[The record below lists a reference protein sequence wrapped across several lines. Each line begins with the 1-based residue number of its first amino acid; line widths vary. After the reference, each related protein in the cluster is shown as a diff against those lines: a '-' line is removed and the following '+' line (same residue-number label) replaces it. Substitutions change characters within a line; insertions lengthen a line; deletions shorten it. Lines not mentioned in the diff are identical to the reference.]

1 MARANRSESS
11 SASDSSAPTGQRRR
25 EEPSSGRGNA
35 KRTTFSGS
43 DSDSAPHPRR
53 TERDRRQVP
62 PVIFHAAETDSDT
75 PTFPPRVF
83 TPRVTQRL
91 PSRAPIPSTVHDLSS
106 TVHGSDAASAPSLKQ
121 MVEAVT
127 AAAIA
132 VVDRHLER
140 LGLYIAPTVPH
151 PDSAT
156 APHTVSP
163 VERTT
168 PVAPYTAPVTHP
180 AMTPPGTVLPSAA
193 PHTSVA
199 PRTVPPLTRSAPVA
213 TYTDPM
219 THPPYPATPSLDTVF
234 SSAAL
239 RPVPH
244 PVAARTIPPVIPY
257 TGSNFVPHPPYTS
270 MTSPSPV
277 HPFTSSGSIAP
288 PPPPIGTVYPP
299 NYATMAS
306 RSTVHPLARPA
317 SVAPPPPS
325 LGTVNPYIY
334 ATANPAP
341 VPMLP
346 PPPGPAIP
354 TERDAPPPDERLLND
369 DCSSLT
375 SNSSNPLHL
384 RADFV
389 ASLQAA
395 YRTLDMRR
403 VPRVQPLQFPPSAD
417 RTAATQLLIRSMRDA
432 LSGIFDVADPSG
444 TVTLTSPV
452 WVHGW
457 HAPLL
462 KLTKAAIAPNRDDTH
477 DLHRLIDDIFSQLQ
491 ERMTSGASGP
501 TAFKTLLTDFADHF
515 DRAPRGAALATL
527 QNFGVLTG
535 TPFASYL
542 RALRVVVASTV
553 EKGGPLAPSSAM
565 AIKLVRIRT
574 AQQYPMLMPTLFPGD
589 LATREKPY
597 VTLAS
602 MWTAFND
609 LKHNM
614 SPAIDGDA
622 FASAARASG
631 SHAPPTVAVPAAS
644 TAVSQRHYGR
654 PPRPSHSVSNISHT
668 HSRRD
673 PFRVDYGLWPF
684 DDKDYDIVCTVTN
697 HMINTNM
704 SLWTPLLTADAC
716 RQACI
721 QHSGRCCNCGSTEHS
736 LRWCPSP
743 FANVFSLLNP
753 EFATHDKDG
762 SLFES
767 WKESMRQWRRRDPN
781 RKHQGNG
788 RRNASGY
795 NNSRSHYQSNGNPHY
810 QGNSNGPPLRTHFA
824 AAAPQLL
831 APSNAPGPPPALT
844 AAPLMRYGPT
854 ATGNTNPNTRR
865 PGTFQVPPTTT
876 P

>member
-1 MARANRSESS
+1 
-11 SASDSSAPTGQRRR
+11 
-25 EEPSSGRGNA
+25 
-35 KRTTFSGS
+35 
-43 DSDSAPHPRR
+43 
-53 TERDRRQVP
+53 
-62 PVIFHAAETDSDT
+62 
-75 PTFPPRVF
+75 
-83 TPRVTQRL
+83 
-91 PSRAPIPSTVHDLSS
+91 
-106 TVHGSDAASAPSLKQ
+106 
-121 MVEAVT
+121 
-127 AAAIA
+127 
-132 VVDRHLER
+132 
-140 LGLYIAPTVPH
+140 
-151 PDSAT
+151 
-156 APHTVSP
+156 
-163 VERTT
+163 
-168 PVAPYTAPVTHP
+168 
-180 AMTPPGTVLPSAA
+180 
-193 PHTSVA
+193 
-199 PRTVPPLTRSAPVA
+199 
-213 TYTDPM
+213 
-219 THPPYPATPSLDTVF
+219 
-234 SSAAL
+234 
-239 RPVPH
+239 
-244 PVAARTIPPVIPY
+244 
-257 TGSNFVPHPPYTS
+257 
-270 MTSPSPV
+270 
-277 HPFTSSGSIAP
+277 
-288 PPPPIGTVYPP
+288 
-299 NYATMAS
+299 MAS

-341 VPMLP
+341 VPTLP
-346 PPPGPAIP
+346 PPPGPAVP

-395 YRTLDMRR
+395 YRTLDMRH

-462 KLTKAAIAPNRDDTH
+462 KLTKAAIAPNRDDAH
-477 DLHRLIDDIFSQLQ
+477 DLHRLIDDLFSQLQ

-501 TAFKTLLTDFADHF
+501 IAFKTLLTDFADHF

-527 QNFGVLTG
+527 QNFGVRTG

-565 AIKLVRIRT
+565 AIELVRIRT

-614 SPAIDGDA
+614 SPAIDRDA

-704 SLWTPLLTADAC
+704 SLWTPLLTADAR

-743 FANVFSLLNP
+743 FANVFS
-753 EFATHDKDG
+753 
-762 SLFES
+762 
-767 WKESMRQWRRRDPN
+767 
-781 RKHQGNG
+781 
-788 RRNASGY
+788 
-795 NNSRSHYQSNGNPHY
+795 
-810 QGNSNGPPLRTHFA
+810 PP
-824 AAAPQLL
+824 Q
-831 APSNAPGPPPALT
+831 PGICHT
-844 AAPLMRYGPT
+844 
-854 ATGNTNPNTRR
+854 
-865 PGTFQVPPTTT
+865 
-876 P
+876 